1 MTIKAKILIVDDVA
15 INRQLLKSSLSTLQV
30 EFVEA
35 DCGTLAIEKGAL
47 HDFALVLLDVNM
59 PDMNGYQVAKALLAQ
74 PNKQHMPIIFL
85 TAYYYNLEQKSQG
98 YAVGAV
104 DYLELPIDHDL
115 LLKKVQV
122 FVRLW
127 QYSATLKETLH
138 EMAVVRAKLE
148 QEIKQRK
155 ATEAHLQS
163 VVHLDP
169 LTQLN
174 NRLFFNERLSI
185 ELSRSKRHHLH
196 MAVLFLDLNRFKWI
210 NDNLGHHQGD
220 IVLCEVSQRLQK
232 CLRTSDVLSR
242 YGGDE
247 FVILMTDVRA
257 CKDIVALL
265 DRITRA
271 IKHPIDL
278 DDQKIEVNVS
288 IGIAC
293 YPDDGKNEDELLTYA
308 DSAMYVAKKNKL
320 PYKFQH
326 ECFNS

>member
-1 MTIKAKILIVDDVA
+1 MSKKAKILIVDDIK
-15 INRQLLKSSLSTLQV
+15 INRQLLISNLSTLEV
-30 EFVEA
+30 DFVEA
-35 DCGTLAIEKGAL
+35 NCGAIAIEESRR
-47 HDFALVLLDVNM
+47 HDFALILLDVNM
-59 PDMNGYQVAKALLAQ
+59 PDMDGYTVAKSLLSQ
-74 PNKQHMPIIFL
+74 PHKQHVPIIFL
-85 TAYYYNLEQKSQG
+85 TAYYYNLEQKNQG

-104 DYLELPIDHDL
+104 DYLELPIDHNL

-138 EMAVVRAKLE
+138 EMAMVRAKLE

-155 ATEAHLQS
+155 VTEAHLQS
-163 VVHLDP
+163 VIHLDP
-169 LTQLN
+169 LTKLN

-185 ELSRSKRHHLH
+185 ELSRAKRHKLK

-220 IVLCEVSQRLQK
+220 VVLCEVSQRLQH
-232 CLRTSDVLSR
+232 CLRTTDVLSR

-257 CKDIVALL
+257 CKDIIFLL
-265 DRITRA
+265 NRINYA
-271 IKHPIDL
+271 IKQPINL
-278 DDQKIEVNVS
+278 DEQTVETHVS

-293 YPDDGKNEDELLTYA
+293 YPDDGDNEDDLLTHA
-308 DSAMYVAKKNKL
+308 DSAMYIAKKNKL
-320 PYKFQH
+320 SYKFQN
-326 ECFNS
+326 ECFN